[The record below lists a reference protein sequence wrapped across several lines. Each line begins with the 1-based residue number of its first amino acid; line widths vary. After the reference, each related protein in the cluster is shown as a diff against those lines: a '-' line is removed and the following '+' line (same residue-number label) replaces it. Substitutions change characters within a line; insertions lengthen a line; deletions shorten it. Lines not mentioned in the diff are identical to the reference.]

1 MPPKKHKSYSRTSIR
16 GHRGCIVMDDSD
28 GIIVRSGRIDLTVHA
43 CFISLGAPVADA
55 QRWVED
61 TLANDQRVR
70 IQKVRKLLTFL
81 LSFLH
86 DWQA

>member
-1 MPPKKHKSYSRTSIR
+1 
-16 GHRGCIVMDDSD
+16 MDDSD
-28 GIIVRSGRIDLTVHA
+28 GIIVWSGRIDLTVHA

-55 QRWVED
+55 QRWVID

-70 IQKVRKLLTFL
+70 MQKVRKLLTFL

-86 DWQA
+86 D

>member
-1 MPPKKHKSYSRTSIR
+1 
-16 GHRGCIVMDDSD
+16 MDDSD
-28 GIIVRSGRIDLTVHA
+28 GIIVRSGRIDLAVHA
-43 CFISLGAPVADA
+43 CFISLRAPVTDA

-61 TLANDQRVR
+61 TLTNDQSVR
-70 IQKVRKLLTFL
+70 IQKVTKLLTFL